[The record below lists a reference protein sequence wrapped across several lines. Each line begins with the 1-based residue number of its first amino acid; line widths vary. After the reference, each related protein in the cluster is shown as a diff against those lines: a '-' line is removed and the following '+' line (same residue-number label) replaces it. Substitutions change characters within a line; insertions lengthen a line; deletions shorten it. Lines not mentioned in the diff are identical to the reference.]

1 MNNKIL
7 NVDKSFKGISIQH
20 KNRNIST
27 SRRNNLNNIISQIQ
41 SNKIKFKIKNYFD
54 EKYSKIFSN
63 FNSFNKVSP
72 IKKNNNETINKK
84 NSFPISRNN
93 NILSMKK

>member
-7 NVDKSFKGISIQH
+7 NVDKSFKDISIQH
-20 KNRNIST
+20 KKRNISK
-27 SRRNNLNNIISQIQ
+27 SRKNNLNNIISQIQ
-41 SNKIKFKIKNYFD
+41 SNKIKFQIKHYFD

-63 FNSFNKVSP
+63 FNSCNKVSP

-93 NILSMKK
+93 NILTNKK